1 MKTYNEFME
10 QYSGREIGKT
20 NDLASETMA
29 RRKENE
35 RATQQRRKEAEQKR
49 KEREQEAEQR
59 KAEAMKS
66 TEK

>member
-20 NDLASETMA
+20 NSLASETMA

-35 RATQQRRKEAEQKR
+35 RATEQRRKEAEQKR

-66 TEK
+66 MEK

>member
-10 QYSGREIGKT
+10 QYSGREIGST
-20 NDLASETMA
+20 NDYASETMS
-29 RRKENE
+29 RRKDNE
-35 RATQQRRKEAEQKR
+35 RAAEQRRKEAEQKR

-66 TEK
+66 MEK